1 MLQRFSNKPLARYI
15 RMSPEESIVW
25 GRFLASA
32 FNIYERYDYDLRVGT
47 GILPD
52 VNIPEP
58 FLKDYQML
66 TQKRIDA
73 VGYLNNTATIFE
85 VKTRSLISPIG
96 QLLGYKSLFAITYPF
111 IPVVSL
117 KLVCSS
123 ISIEDSNVFKQY
135 GIDVLIF

>member
-1 MLQRFSNKPLARYI
+1 
-15 RMSPEESIVW
+15 MSPEESIVW

-32 FNIYERYDYDLRVGT
+32 DNIYERYDYDLRVGT
-47 GILPD
+47 GILPE
-52 VNIPEP
+52 VRIPEP

-96 QLLGYKSLFAITYPF
+96 QLLGYKALFANTYPS

-123 ISIEDSNVFKQY
+123 ISVEDSNVFKSL